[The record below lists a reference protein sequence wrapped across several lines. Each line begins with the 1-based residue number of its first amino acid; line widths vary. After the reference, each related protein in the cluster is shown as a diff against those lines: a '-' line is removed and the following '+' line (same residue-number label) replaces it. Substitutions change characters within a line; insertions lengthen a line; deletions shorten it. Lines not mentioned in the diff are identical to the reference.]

1 MQIVQFTPGTGN
13 FHCGTCLRDHAMVTA
28 LRKLGHSTLMVPLYL
43 PFVTDGHGAGADS
56 PIFYGGLNVYLEQ
69 KSALFRHTPRWLDKL
84 LNANWLLRW
93 MSRFAGSTKATLL
106 GDMTIS
112 MLRGEEGRQAKELE
126 KLIDWLKT
134 QPAEHRPQAFCLSNA
149 MLIGMARRLKQAFGV
164 PVVCMLQA
172 EDVFM
177 DALPSPQRE
186 QAWILAVERA
196 KDVDAFIAVS
206 KYYGDVMKQRLQLRD
221 DQLHV
226 IHNGIDLT
234 EFNVE
239 DNLAE
244 RNESPPKPTLSERGS
259 TTKTLG
265 FLARM
270 IPGKGLHLLVDA
282 FIELKKR
289 GRIPDL
295 RLRLAGSK
303 TQAEERFVREQQH
316 KLAAAGLT
324 DCVDWLFN
332 VTLEEKVR
340 FLHTLDVLSVPT
352 TYAESFGLYV
362 LESWAAGVPVVQPRT
377 GAFPELIGMTN
388 AGVLYDPNDVA
399 SLTNALEILLLRGD
413 DARAMGQN
421 GRKAVRDYFN
431 VERMARQMAAMYEG
445 LRSRG

>member
-1 MQIVQFTPGTGN
+1 MQIVQLTPGTGN

-28 LRKLGHSTLMVPLYL
+28 LRKLGHATLMVPLYL
-43 PFVTDGHGAGADS
+43 PFVTDGAGAGADS
-56 PIFYGGLNVYLEQ
+56 PIFYGGVNVYLEQ

-84 LNANWLLRW
+84 LNATWLLRW

-106 GDMTIS
+106 GDMTLS

-126 KLIDWLKT
+126 KLIDWLAA
-134 QPAEHRPQAFCLSNA
+134 QPAEQRPQAFCLSNA
-149 MLIGMARRLKQAFGV
+149 MLIGMARRLKQAFGA

-186 QAWILAVERA
+186 QAWSLAVERA
-196 KDVDAFIAVS
+196 RDVDAFIAVS
-206 KYYGDVMKQRLQLRD
+206 KYYGDVMKQRLRLRD

-226 IHNGIDLT
+226 IHNGIDLA
-234 EFNVE
+234 EFR
-239 DNLAE
+239 AA
-244 RNESPPKPTLSERGS
+244 NEGVAKPTLSERGS
-259 TTKTLG
+259 DVRGTPAPTLG

-289 GRIPDL
+289 NRVPDL

-303 TQAEERFVREQQH
+303 TQAEEKFIRQQQH

-324 DCVDWLFN
+324 DSVDWHFN
-332 VTLEEKVR
+332 ITLAEKVC

-362 LESWAAGVPVVQPRT
+362 LEAWAAGVPVVQPRT

-388 AGVLYDPNDVA
+388 AGVLYEPGDQG
-399 SLTNALEILLLRGD
+399 SLVNALEILLLRSD
-413 DARAMGQN
+413 DAKAMGQS
-421 GRKAVRDYFN
+421 GRKAVQEYFN
-431 VERMARQMAAMYEG
+431 VERMARQVADLYQE
-445 LRSRG
+445 LSR